1 MVKTLAITEATAQA
15 TATDKPSHMVDMVD
29 MVAVVAVATE
39 ATVAMAAT
47 EASAASN
54 SMAAM
59 AAMEKAVV
67 KARAEEEVD
76 MVVDGEESEAF
87 A

>member
-1 MVKTLAITEATAQA
+1 MVKTLAITKATAQA
-15 TATDKPSHMVDMVD
+15 TATDKPSHTVD

-39 ATVAMAAT
+39 ATVATAAT

-67 KARAEEEVD
+67 VARVKAEEEVD
-76 MVVDGEESEAF
+76 MVVDGEESEAY

>member
-1 MVKTLAITEATAQA
+1 MVKTLAITKATAQA
-15 TATDKPSHMVDMVD
+15 TATDKPSHTVD

-39 ATVAMAAT
+39 ATVATAAT

-59 AAMEKAVV
+59 EKAVV
-67 KARAEEEVD
+67 VARARAEEEVD
-76 MVVDGEESEAF
+76 MVVDGEESEAY